1 MPAILRTTQQ
11 NKAQLV
17 AELRGQGKI
26 ELSSVFGTER
36 DLGVSLIFYV
46 SDSKT
51 ARSVAAAL
59 TAEGIPPPFKFMMKV
74 PTISISISTGS
85 FCLKKQDPWGGGLSL
100 GFSALYR

>member
-59 TAEGIPPPFKFMMKV
+59 TAEGIPPAFQVYDEGANDQHIYINWEFLLKK
-74 PTISISISTGS
+74 TGS
-85 FCLKKQDPWGGGLSL
+85 VGRGLSL